1 MKNLSS
7 TQLFF
12 SVFLLCFILLFP
24 FHVNAQAPTTPSS
37 NLSFSSIDGNRM
49 RLNFTQGDGAE
60 KIIIAKADSPVTAVP
75 VDGTD
80 YLADDFG
87 EGNEIAPG
95 EFVVYKGSYNKPT
108 IVGLDH
114 STTYHFRIYEY
125 NGSNFSTEYLT
136 SNYLEGSQATLT
148 YPTTQASNISFSN
161 VVGSKMTVNW
171 TNGDGSARLLIARA
185 NSPVDVEPQDLVNYN
200 IPYYN
205 NFGISNSEIG
215 SGNYAVYAGSGNSTE
230 IIDLEPN
237 TTYHFALFEYNGNNG
252 KVYLTSTSATN
263 PTPPA
268 TGNQATSAFPTL
280 NANNMTFSSIDGDR
294 LRYRVNSSSVGN
306 GEKRL
311 VIAKAGSPVTAV
323 PVDGNEYT
331 GDNYFGSGEEI
342 APGEFVLYSGSSTG
356 TQYLYDLQPHTTYY
370 FKVYEYNGSGTN
382 TFYLKTSDTNG
393 TPVLEAN
400 QATITYPTTQA
411 SNITFSDIMV
421 TSMNVNWINGD
432 GAGRILI
439 ARADSPVDVEPQDLV
454 NYNYPYYNDFGVS
467 GYEIGSGNY
476 IIYQGTANGTDI
488 NSLEPNTT
496 YHFALFEYNGNSG
509 KVYLTSTSTI
519 NPTPGATASQITDGY
534 TAPTIN
540 ASNLTFSSID
550 GNRLRYRVNS
560 SSVGNGE
567 SRLIIAKAGSPVTAV
582 PTDGVEY
589 TGDNYFGS
597 GEEIAPGEFVLYSG
611 SSTGTQ
617 YLYDLQPHT
626 TYYFKVYEFNSSGT
640 ETLYLTTIDT
650 NGDPVFETNQATIT
664 YPTTQANNITF
675 SDIMVTNMNV
685 NWTNGDGAGRIL
697 IARADS
703 PVDVEPQ
710 DLVDYGSPY
719 YNDYGVPSYE
729 IGSGNYIIYRGNA
742 NGTDINNLESNTTY
756 HFALFEYNGNS
767 GKVYLTS
774 TSIFSP
780 IPGATASQS
789 TDGYTAPTVNANNMV
804 FSSIDGNRLRYR
816 VNSSSVG
823 NGESRLIIAKAGS
836 PVTAVPLDG
845 NEYTG
850 DNYFGNGDEIAPDE
864 FVLYSGSSTGTQ
876 YLYDLQPHTTYYFK
890 VFEFNSSGTETI
902 YLTTTDTNGDPVFE
916 TNQATVT
923 FPTVQTGNVFV
934 NSKTTISFNINW
946 TNGNGTRRI
955 LVARENEPVNV
966 EPQDLT
972 NYPSSSGGFGN
983 GNYEIGTGNYVLY
996 DGSGTSDNV
1005 TNLQPGTN
1013 YHFAL
1018 FEYNGSS
1025 GKVYLRPGYTFEAE
1039 TFGATPTTQVSNVN
1053 FAEIGATSMQVNFTR
1068 GNGSSRL
1075 VIAKKGAPV
1084 DVQPSD
1090 NTTYLADTN
1099 FGAGQEIGANNFVVY
1114 NGTDEEFI
1122 LSNLEETSNYH
1133 FAFFEYAINQNNEL
1147 YLIPGETASQ
1157 ATPAPPTVIPSNFS
1171 YTRPCDSDL
1180 ILNWT
1185 SGNGQGR
1192 IVILSESPLNTIPT
1206 NATNYDANFG
1216 YGLGDAI
1223 GNGFVVYNGAGNLVP
1238 PNLLQASTNYYVNI
1252 YEYNGTK
1259 TNPIFN
1265 MTPLQGF
1272 IGDITAPSAN
1282 CNDIQVVLDENGSAA
1297 ITPENVGT
1305 IPTGDCGT
1313 VTAAIDIDTFDCSDL
1328 GSNNVTFTIT
1338 DSDGNTNSC
1347 VSIVTVVDETVP
1359 TVNTKD
1365 ITVQLQPDG
1374 TATINED
1381 AVDDGSTDACGPL
1394 SFDTDITAFDSS
1406 DLGDNTVTL
1415 TVTDDSGNENSAT
1428 ALVTVIDIAAP
1439 TNDDLCN
1446 ATLLA
1451 IDATSN
1457 GDAYSNIA
1465 ASAQNLESGGTCWGG
1480 TLDLQTVWFSF
1491 EAPSSGNVIV
1501 NTNITGGTLNDTQ
1514 LAVYESAGDCND
1526 LSSLGNE
1533 LACSDDTNTG
1543 AKAETI
1549 VTGLNPGS
1557 IYYVQVDGKNTQTGT
1572 FGIEVSDADCIAPS
1586 DLSLDATTDTTADIS
1601 WTNNGSETEWIVKY
1615 SETPG
1620 FDPVTE
1626 GSSETVNGSP
1636 DFQLNGLSANTNYQL
1651 YVKANCG
1658 GGDESDFIGPLE
1670 FTTDCLGSPNLSF
1683 LGTGEFQNGIVSPTQ
1698 GTPETTYEFAV
1709 VYTNEDGIMPP
1720 YGFPRV
1726 VLDYEANGSFSNTND
1741 RSVILSPADPTDNNT
1756 SDGKVYVGSISQL
1769 PSGTNWQAYV
1779 QVQADACETQIG
1791 PFDAPN
1797 VLIAPDLEIF
1807 ANDIVFDNPNP
1818 DVSSALQI
1826 TATIHNNSDLPAE
1839 NFVAH
1844 LENQYD
1850 PAAVYPDINVDY
1862 LGPQESTNV
1871 VWNITTPADPSWNPM
1886 EVFIDHTDVIAES
1899 NELNNRAM
1907 RPFINGDYNLP
1918 GAINIEASVSP
1929 SLVQLPSGNDKVTI
1943 SGHAYY
1949 TDTAVVLQDSTV
1961 AGATVTFVNPITGI
1975 QVQTHTNSNGYFY
1988 FKTHRGSQPGVYTA
2002 PVEVTDFTLTA
2013 ESPITWELVQGLCLK
2028 DLRAKINLF
2037 DNHILVG
2044 ESISGEVVVSNN
2056 GCQAV
2061 AVETLLEI
2069 DQTGGLP
2076 LINDV
2081 TVPPLEPGE
2090 SFTYPFTAQFDTE
2103 GTYYITA
2110 MADAGSVVQE
2120 SSENNNFANSTIIVN
2135 PAIPDITPV
2144 GSASLGATYLC
2155 NASTTQSFGIKNIG
2169 YVATGAFDNTIE
2181 VYYNGSLEDTFTRTV
2196 QNIEPGQST
2205 SVSIPYEYQQTGNY
2219 SFVLKCDVP
2228 LPDGVVTEILE
2239 TNNQKSYAIDI
2250 IECQADLYIA
2260 SSCDLLVNPIDL
2272 QVPGNVTYSVDVR
2285 NRGNATATAPIELQF
2300 TLSNGEI
2307 YNLVHNQDILPGE
2320 TVTFVTD
2327 PVPALNSGGVQLT
2340 ASVDP
2345 NELLEDANR
2354 TNNSKS
2360 ETLCWEFSPVER
2372 CGYDFW
2378 NGTYHEN
2385 ESVQLAVGIKAEH
2398 LYQAS
2403 EVKVRFEVS
2412 GPGISGWAFLGDAAV
2427 QNVKNCH
2434 GCPYSAAL
2442 PTQFVF
2448 NQTGV
2453 YTFRMTSDPDNAY
2466 TECNEGNNVLIKEV
2480 TVANKPDMR
2489 ILSEYINPTLLNP
2502 EPGESIFLDISYEN
2516 IGYSNIND
2524 EMELTI
2530 LIDDQE
2536 HAVVQNVSGLIK
2548 NTTNTISIPVSYAS
2562 EDIGLHVIRAII
2574 DSNQE
2579 VNDANRNNNEA
2590 TRSFIVGE
2598 AANLFFDDFYVSNQM
2613 PNVGE
2618 TINIETVIENNGEI
2632 DVDADVLFSY
2642 ISTAGDTLAIA
2653 TKPVSLASGANQ
2665 AVSFPWN
2672 VQQSP
2677 TTIVAEIIN
2686 TSELEFD
2693 YNDNFASTQ
2702 LNIFTVSLVSTPA
2715 CEGQY
2720 LGTLTAQAS
2729 NGTAPYSYSWSN
2741 GSTDEVLEAQAGSYS
2756 VTVIDAS
2763 GKQAVISGIIDEDT
2777 YCSPPSC
2784 NLSAV
2789 SFEIGSECD
2798 PNTGVYSTNLVV
2810 AYENEPTQGSI
2821 TVNGTDYPITGSPQS
2836 FDIDFTAGPVNYN
2849 ISFTDD
2855 SSCNLT
2861 IPTGVVLDACGE
2873 DGYVYLNDVD
2883 GWSPANPNTDAN
2895 FTASDDVTIMEG
2907 NASFTSD
2914 IELNDLFVNTE
2925 ATLNVEQVLTVNGN
2939 IINNGNFI
2947 FKSSENKNGELATL
2961 PSTSNIIGKFTAE
2974 RYMSAKRSYRMI
2986 SSPVT
2991 TNSSIHD
2998 NWQEGANFA
3007 TNDPIPGFG
3016 THITGSMIDQE
3027 NGFDATLT
3035 GNTSLFTLDV
3045 DNQVF
3050 AAVANT
3056 DVNTIAAGEG
3066 YMIYVRGSR
3075 AVDLSSTFPVAD
3087 ATVLRSTG
3095 ELFTGDK
3102 MQTSD
3107 LSNIAG
3113 EFNMIANPYQST
3125 VDLNSVI
3132 ANSQNLNSN
3141 YAYFYDPTLGT
3152 YGSYV
3157 TVDLNTGSN
3166 SSGSEANQYL
3176 QPGQAV
3182 QVATATNG
3190 TTSVLFSETDKAPGQ
3205 HYSTFGAESFTVSDA
3220 QITGQ
3225 LFTTENYNSGNK
3237 LHDSFVILFA
3247 SEYDNDLNNQD
3258 AIKPFNFTENIGIV
3272 NNGDVYSV
3280 ERRQIPGDGDQID
3293 LYTNNYNHEDYTLMI
3308 EKVNF
3313 YESVSAYFVDSYT
3326 DEEVQLI
3333 EGENLINYHVY
3344 PDVTESFSSNR
3355 FYLRFVNE
3363 TLSIGDDFG
3372 SYKLDLYPNPTSP
3385 GEGFYLASSYMKN
3398 YQVEI
3403 GIRDLLG
3410 RLIYSSQ
3417 EQFSNG
3423 KLHIIP
3429 PNLGNGAYFIEV
3441 KKGNEIVVKRFI
3453 IK

>member
-1 MKNLSS
+1 MKN
-7 TQLFF
+7 F
-12 SVFLLCFILLFP
+12 SFLTGITSCIILLCGMLP
-24 FHVNAQAPTTPSS
+24 MHVNAQAPTTPSS
-37 NLSFSSIDGNRM
+37 DLTFSSIDGDRF
-49 RLNFTQGDGAE
+49 RLNFTKGDGAE
-60 KIIIAKADSPVTAVP
+60 RIIIAKANSPVTAVP

-95 EFVVYKGSYNKPT
+95 EFVVYKGSYYRPT
-108 IVGLDH
+108 IKGLDH
-114 STTYHFRIYEY
+114 STAYHLRIYEF
-125 NGSNFSTEYLT
+125 NGSSFSTEYLT
-136 SNYLEGSQATLT
+136 SSFLEGSQATLT
-148 YPTTQASNISFSN
+148 NPAIQASNITFSN
-161 VVGSKMTVNW
+161 VVGSEMTVNW
-171 TNGDGSARLLIARA
+171 NNGDGSGRILIARA
-185 NSPVDVEPQDLVNYN
+185 DSPVDIEPENLVDYGS
-200 IPYYN
+200 PYYN
-205 NFGISNSEIG
+205 NFGISNYEIG
-215 SGNYAVYAGSGNSTE
+215 TGNYVVYKGNGSSINVV
-230 IIDLEPN
+230 DLEPN
-237 TTYHFALFEYNGNNG
+237 TTYHFTLFEYNGNNG
-252 KVYLTSTSATN
+252 KVYLTSTSALN
-263 PTPPA
+263 PAPGA
-268 TGNQATSAFPTL
+268 TGNENTVAYPTL
-280 NANNMTFSSIDGDR
+280 NSTNMAFSSIDGDR
-294 LRYRVNSSSVGN
+294 FRYKVDNSSVGN

-311 VIAKAGSPVTAV
+311 VIAKAGSPVTAI

-331 GDNYFGSGEEI
+331 GDNTFGDGYEI
-342 APGEFVLYSGSSTG
+342 APGEFVVYSGSSTS
-356 TQYLYDLQPHTTYY
+356 TQYLSGLQPHTTYY
-370 FKVYEYNGSGTN
+370 FKVYEYNGSEAN

-393 TPVLEAN
+393 DPVLEAN

-421 TSMNVNWINGD
+421 TSMNVNWTNGD

-454 NYNYPYYNDFGVS
+454 NYDDPYYNDFGVS

-476 IIYQGTANGTDI
+476 IIYRGSANGTDI
-488 NSLEPNTT
+488 NSLDPNTT

-509 KVYLTSTSTI
+509 KVYLTSTSTS
-519 NPTPGATASQITDGY
+519 NPIPGATASQVTDAY
-534 TAPTIN
+534 TAPTVN
-540 ASNLTFSSID
+540 ANNMTFSSVD
-550 GNRLRYRVNS
+550 GNRLNYKMYS
-560 SSVGNGE
+560 GDIGNGE
-567 SRLIIAKAGSPVTAV
+567 KRLVIAKVGSPVTAV
-582 PTDGVEY
+582 PTDG
-589 TGDNYFGS
+589 
-597 GEEIAPGEFVLYSG
+597 I
-611 SSTGTQ
+611 
-617 YLYDLQPHT
+617 
-626 TYYFKVYEFNSSGT
+626 
-640 ETLYLTTIDT
+640 
-650 NGDPVFETNQATIT
+650 
-664 YPTTQANNITF
+664 
-675 SDIMVTNMNV
+675 
-685 NWTNGDGAGRIL
+685 
-697 IARADS
+697 
-703 PVDVEPQ
+703 
-710 DLVDYGSPY
+710 
-719 YNDYGVPSYE
+719 
-729 IGSGNYIIYRGNA
+729 
-742 NGTDINNLESNTTY
+742 
-756 HFALFEYNGNS
+756 
-767 GKVYLTS
+767 
-774 TSIFSP
+774 
-780 IPGATASQS
+780 
-789 TDGYTAPTVNANNMV
+789 
-804 FSSIDGNRLRYR
+804 
-816 VNSSSVG
+816 
-823 NGESRLIIAKAGS
+823 
-836 PVTAVPLDG
+836 
-845 NEYTG
+845 EYTG

-864 FVLYSGSSTGTQ
+864 FVLYSGSSTGTH

-934 NSKTTISFNINW
+934 NSKTTTSFNINW
-946 TNGNGTRRI
+946 TNGNGARRI
-955 LVARENEPVNV
+955 LVARENEPVNA

-972 NYPSSSGGFGN
+972 SYSSSSGGFGN

-1133 FAFFEYAINQNNEL
+1133 FAFFEYAISQNNEL

-1192 IVILSESPLNTIPT
+1192 IVILSESPLNTTPT

-1259 TNPIFN
+1259 TDPIFN

-1282 CNDIQVVLDENGSAA
+1282 CNDIQVVLDENGSAT
-1297 ITPENVGT
+1297 ITPEDVGT

-1313 VTAAIDIDTFDCSDL
+1313 VTAAIDIDTFDCSNL
-1328 GSNNVTFTIT
+1328 GPNNVTFTIT

-1347 VSIVTVVDETVP
+1347 VSIVTVVDETAP

-1374 TATINED
+1374 TVTITED
-1381 AVDDGSTDACGPL
+1381 AVDDGSTDACGSL

-1415 TVTDDSGNENSAT
+1415 TVTDGSGNENSAT

-1451 IDATSN
+1451 IGATSN

-1491 EAPSSGNVIV
+1491 ESPSSGNVIV

-1514 LAVYESAGDCND
+1514 IAIYESAGDCND

-1533 LACSDDTNTG
+1533 LACSEDTNAG

-1549 VTGLNPGS
+1549 VTGLNPGN

-1572 FGIEVSDADCIAPS
+1572 FGIEISDAGCIAPS
-1586 DLSLDATTDTTADIS
+1586 DLSLDATTDSTADIS
-1601 WTNNGSETEWIVKY
+1601 WTNNGSETQWIVKY
-1615 SETPG
+1615 SETSG

-1636 DFQLNGLSANTNYQL
+1636 NFQLNGLSANTNYQL

-1658 GGDESDFIGPLE
+1658 GGDESDFVGPLE
-1670 FTTDCLGSPNLSF
+1670 FTTDCPGSPNLSF

-1726 VLDYEANGSFSNTND
+1726 VLDYEGNGSFSNTND

-1756 SDGKVYVGSISQL
+1756 ADGKVYVGSISQL

-1818 DVSSALQI
+1818 DVSSVLQI

-1871 VWNITTPADPSWNPM
+1871 VWNITTPANPSWNPM

-2002 PVEVTDFTLTA
+2002 PIEVTDFTLTA
-2013 ESPITWELVQGLCLK
+2013 ESPITWELVQGPCLK

-2144 GSASLGATYLC
+2144 GSAFLGATYLC

-2169 YVATGAFDNTIE
+2169 YVATGEFDNTIE

-2239 TNNQKSYAIDI
+2239 TNNQKSYTIDI

-2272 QVPGNVTYSVDVR
+2272 QVPGNVTYSVNVR
-2285 NRGNATATAPIELQF
+2285 NKGNATATAPVELQF

-2385 ESVQLAVGIKAEH
+2385 ESVQLTVGIKAEH

-2412 GPGISGWAFLGDAAV
+2412 GPGISGWALLGDAAV

-2442 PTQFVF
+2442 PTQFIF

-2453 YTFRMTSDPDNAY
+2453 YTFRMTSDPDNEY

-2502 EPGESIFLDISYEN
+2502 DPGESIFLDISYEN

-2524 EMELTI
+2524 EMDLTI
-2530 LIDDQE
+2530 LIDNQE

-2548 NTTNTISIPVSYAS
+2548 NTTNTIAVPVSYSS
-2562 EDIGLHVIRAII
+2562 EEIGLHVIRAII
-2574 DSNQE
+2574 DSNLE
-2579 VNDANRNNNEA
+2579 VNDANRSNNEA

-2598 AANLFFDDFYVSNQM
+2598 AANLFFDDFYVSNEI
-2613 PNVGE
+2613 PSLGE
-2618 TINIETVIENNGEI
+2618 TINIEALIENNGEI
-2632 DVDADVLFSY
+2632 DVNADVLFSY

-2665 AVSFPWN
+2665 AVSLPWN

-2693 YNDNFASTQ
+2693 YNDNFATAQ
-2702 LNIFTVSLVSTPA
+2702 LNSFTVSVVATPA
-2715 CEGQY
+2715 CEEQY
-2720 LGTLTAQAS
+2720 LGSLTASAS
-2729 NGTAPYSYSWSN
+2729 NGTAPYTYNWSN
-2741 GSTDEVLEAQAGSYS
+2741 GTTGEVLDAPAGTYS
-2756 VTVIDAS
+2756 VTVVDAA
-2763 GKQAVISGIIDEDT
+2763 GKQAFATGIIEEDST
-2777 YCSPPSC
+2777 CTPPSC
-2784 NLSAV
+2784 SLSAV

-2798 PNTGVYSTNLVV
+2798 LNTGVYSTNLVV

-2836 FDIDFTAGPVNYN
+2836 FDIDFTAGPVNYTV
-2849 ISFTDD
+2849 SFTEEN
-2855 SSCNLT
+2855 SCNLT
-2861 IPTGVVLDACGE
+2861 IPTGVVLDACGQ
-2873 DGYVYLNDVD
+2873 DGYVYLNDND
-2883 GWSPANPNTDAN
+2883 GWTPGNPNIDPS
-2895 FTASDDVTIMEG
+2895 FTPADNITIMEG
-2907 NASFTSD
+2907 TASLTTNIEVND
-2914 IELNDLFVNTE
+2914 IIVNSG
-2925 ATLNVEQVLTVNGN
+2925 ATLNVEQVLTINGN
-2939 IINNGNFI
+2939 ITNNGNFI
-2947 FKSSENKNGELATL
+2947 FKSSENKNGELAAV
-2961 PSTSNIIGKFTAE
+2961 PSTSVITGEFTIE
-2974 RYMSAKRSYRMI
+2974 RYMSANRSYRFV
-2986 SSPVT
+2986 SSAVT
-2991 TNSSIHD
+2991 SSQPIHA
-2998 NWQEGANFA
+2998 NWQEGATSNTDNPNA
-3007 TNDPIPGFG
+3007 HYG
-3016 THITGSMIDQE
+3016 THITGTTTDQT

-3035 GNTSLFTLDV
+3035 GNPSMFTLDAI
-3045 DNQVF
+3045 NQQFV
-3050 AAVANT
+3050 AVPNT
-3056 DVNTIAAGEG
+3056 DNTNITAGEG
-3066 YMIYVRGSR
+3066 YLLFVRGSR
-3075 AVDLSSTFPVAD
+3075 AVDLMNNTAIAD
-3087 ATVLRSTG
+3087 TTVLRT
-3095 ELFTGDK
+3095 TGDLFIGDK
-3102 MQTSD
+3102 LQTSN
-3107 LSNIAG
+3107 LSNVAG
-3113 EFNMIANPYQST
+3113 EFNLLANPYQSA
-3125 VDLNSVI
+3125 VDVTSVL
-3132 ANSQNLNSN
+3132 ANSQNLNAN
-3141 YAYFYDPTLGT
+3141 YVYVYDPTLGT

-3157 TVDLNTGSN
+3157 TVDLSTGGN
-3166 SSGSEANQYL
+3166 SSGSDANQYI

-3182 QVATATNG
+3182 QVATAANG
-3190 TTSVLFSETDKAPGQ
+3190 ATSILFSETDKTAGQ
-3205 HYSTFGAESFTVSDA
+3205 HTSTFRPENLVENNAH
-3220 QITGQ
+3220 ITGQ
-3225 LFTTENYNSGNK
+3225 LFTAENYNSGGK
-3237 LHDSFVILFA
+3237 LHDSFAILFA
-3247 SEYDNDLNNQD
+3247 PGYDNALNNQD
-3258 AIKPFNFTENIGIV
+3258 AVKPFNFTENMGL
-3272 NNGDVYSV
+3272 GSMGSVYSV
-3280 ERRQIPGDGDQID
+3280 ERRQAPLDGEQIA
-3293 LYTNNYNHEDYTLMI
+3293 LFTNNYEHQ
-3308 EKVNF
+3308 
-3313 YESVSAYFVDSYT
+3313 AYMLVVTTANLSENTTAYLVDSFT
-3326 DEEVQLI
+3326 EEEVLLSN
-3333 EGENLINYHVY
+3333 GENTIGFNVQLDNNASIAV
-3344 PDVTESFSSNR
+3344 DR
-3355 FYLRFVNE
+3355 FYLRFEDE
-3363 TLSIGDDFG
+3363 TLSTDG
-3372 SYKLDLYPNPTSP
+3372 SLIANNLELFPNPTSS
-3385 GEGFYLASSYMKN
+3385 EKGFYLTSSLWKN
-3398 YQVEI
+3398 QEVKI
-3403 GIRDLLG
+3403 DIWDLFG
-3410 RLIYSSQ
+3410 RLVYSSQ
-3417 EQFSNG
+3417 ESFSDG
-3423 KLHIIP
+3423 KLHVNP
-3429 PNLGNGAYFIEV
+3429 GSLGNGTYFLELIQDDKRV
-3441 KKGNEIVVKRFI
+3441 IKRFI